1 MNEKRDTL
9 DMDDLWQTEV
19 YELQKSLQN
28 SFIRQKTLIERIDE
42 LTTKVNIL
50 GGDPNQLELKFLC
63 RHIHLKIMIQD
74 WNLMNLW
81 L

>member
-28 SFIRQKTLIERIDE
+28 SFIRQKNLIERIDE
-42 LTTKVNIL
+42 LTAKIAIL
-50 GGDPNQLELKFLC
+50 EGGPNQLELKL
-63 RHIHLKIMIQD
+63 
-74 WNLMNLW
+74 
-81 L
+81 